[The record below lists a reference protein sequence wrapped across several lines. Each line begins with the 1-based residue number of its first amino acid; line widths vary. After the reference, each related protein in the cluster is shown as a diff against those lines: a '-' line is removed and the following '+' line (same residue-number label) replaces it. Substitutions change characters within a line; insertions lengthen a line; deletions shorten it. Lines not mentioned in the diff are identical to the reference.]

1 MEDAGW
7 AGGNFLID
15 GFPRNA
21 DNLQARES
29 IAESEKDGFP
39 HAKRKSNVQTVVHD
53 IVYMLETGLSVSRC
67 LLKFKWESRVSE
79 ASAI

>member
-1 MEDAGW
+1 MRIVCRALARTAMEDAGW

-29 IAESEKDGFP
+29 IAQSEKDGFP
-39 HAKRKSNVQTVVHD
+39 HAKRKGTVPMMVHG
-53 IVYMLETGLSVSRC
+53 IVYLLETGLSVSR
-67 LLKFKWESRVSE
+67 
-79 ASAI
+79 